1 MSADGGSFSV
11 EILLSDDARL
21 VKLTVKVTQNGL
33 IHGAKWLELAA
44 DPPASV
50 SDVLELFASTCPG
63 F

>member
-21 VKLTVKVTQNGL
+21 VKLTVKVTQDSL
-33 IHGAKWLELAA
+33 VCGASWLELAA

-50 SDVLELFASTCPG
+50 SDVLELFASTCPA